1 MNSVD
6 PIELHALMSIGPME
20 ASDANP
26 TEEAA
31 LLELSPS
38 DFATVLKALQTI
50 SCQSDVRALLDCA
63 LRVVLDCSFAK
74 HAFFLLSEQGQ
85 LWLAGQATNSDN
97 GVSVELAEHG
107 HELLIALPQSILQYV
122 QRRHRN
128 VVLADLRLPHPF
140 SDDPGLGVRGALT
153 ALCLPLLRQ
162 DHLMGILYLECTQAG
177 KVFSAN
183 KVAQLELFMAQTVVA
198 LENARLRANL
208 LREEENFRNTEAALS
223 FKRILLRTLVEH
235 CPFRIYAK
243 DVDSRFIFAN
253 QEVARVMGA
262 SRSEDLI
269 GRNDFDFYPKELAQK
284 YYNDE
289 QALLRSE
296 NPMIGIEE
304 PVIDQST
311 GKAGWTLTT
320 KVHLRDDHG
329 AILGIVGIGMDISE
343 RKEMEEQFVR
353 RNAELTE
360 LNEKLSQAHEQ
371 LVQSE
376 KLAALGALVAGLAH
390 ELNTPISNGIMAA
403 STLSEQSVNFN
414 LAVAQGLKRS
424 VLDHFMED
432 VSHASD
438 IMQRNLNR
446 AAELVA
452 SFKQISVDQT
462 SAQRR
467 VFSLAEVVA
476 EIVFAMSPTLRK
488 SPISVEQN
496 IAPELRLDSY
506 PGPLGQVLIN
516 LINNALLHGYEDKRE
531 GKIFVNASS
540 RKDGQIELTVSDN
553 GVGIPAA
560 NLNRIFDPFFTT
572 KMGVGSSGL
581 GLNIVHNTV
590 TGLLGGQ
597 VRVHSVADQ
606 GATFTLILPA
616 VAPHKAQD
624 DNALLHHH
632 QFV

>member
-1 MNSVD
+1 MNNPDS
-6 PIELHALMSIGPME
+6 HAMASI
-20 ASDANP
+20 ASLPKVAEVE
-26 TEEAA
+26 TM
-31 LLELSPS
+31 LELSPS
-38 DFATVLKALQTI
+38 DFATVLKSLQTI
-50 SCQSDVRALLDCA
+50 SCQADVNALLDCT
-63 LRVVLDCSFAK
+63 LRVVIDCSCAK
-74 HAFFLLSEQGQ
+74 HAYFLLSEHGS
-85 LWLAGQATNSDN
+85 LWLAGQANNFDT
-97 GVSVELAEHG
+97 GVTIEIADQNRELNAV
-107 HELLIALPQSILQYV
+107 LPASILQYV
-122 QRRHRN
+122 KLHRQN
-128 VVLADLRLPHPF
+128 VVLADLNQAHPF
-140 SDDPGLGVRGALT
+140 ADDAALTVRGAQA

-162 DHLMGILYLECTQAG
+162 QQLIGILYLECTQSG
-177 KVFSAN
+177 QVFSAN
-183 KVAQLELFMAQTVVA
+183 KVAQIELFMAQTVVA
-198 LENARLRANL
+198 LENARLRDNL

-269 GRNDFDFYPKELAQK
+269 GRNDFDFYPPELAERYFQ
-284 YYNDE
+284 DE
-289 QALLRSE
+289 QALLRSD
-296 NPMIGIEE
+296 NPLIGIEE

-320 KVHLRDDHG
+320 KVHLRDDQG

-343 RKEMEEQFVR
+343 RKVMEEQFVR

-403 STLSEQSVNFN
+403 STLSEQSTHFS
-414 LAVAQGLKRS
+414 LAVSQGLKRS
-424 VLDHFMED
+424 VLDHFMDD
-432 VSHASD
+432 VSHASE
-438 IMQRNLNR
+438 IMLRNLNR

-452 SFKQISVDQT
+452 SFKQIAVDQT

-467 VFSLAEVVA
+467 IFSLAEVVA

-488 SPISVEQN
+488 SPITVEQR
-496 IAPELRLDSY
+496 ISPDLRLDSY
-506 PGPLGQVLIN
+506 PGPLGQVIVN
-516 LINNALLHGYEDKRE
+516 LINNALLHGFDDRRD
-531 GKIFVNASS
+531 GKIVVSAGQRN
-540 RKDGQIELTVSDN
+540 DEQIELIVSDD
-553 GVGIPAA
+553 GVGIPQAHI
-560 NLNRIFDPFFTT
+560 NRIFDPFFTT
-572 KMGVGSSGL
+572 KMGIGSSGL

-597 VRVHSVADQ
+597 IRVQSVAQQ
-606 GATFTLILPA
+606 GASFSLLLPA
-616 VAPHKAQD
+616 IAPQKQQD
-624 DNALLHHH
+624 DNALLHLSPLG
-632 QFV
+632 